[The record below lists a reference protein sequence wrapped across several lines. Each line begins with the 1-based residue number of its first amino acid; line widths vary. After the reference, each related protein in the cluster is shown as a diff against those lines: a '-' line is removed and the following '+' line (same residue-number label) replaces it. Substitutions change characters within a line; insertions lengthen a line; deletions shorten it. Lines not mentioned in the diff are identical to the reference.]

1 MEKSRRD
8 ENKRRKKS
16 REEVEM
22 IGDMREKK
30 RKKQRNSDIREE
42 MFWLWRLW
50 AYHPLLQKCG
60 EEKRPIQRS

>member
-30 RKKQRNSDIREE
+30 RKK
-42 MFWLWRLW
+42 
-50 AYHPLLQKCG
+50 
-60 EEKRPIQRS
+60 